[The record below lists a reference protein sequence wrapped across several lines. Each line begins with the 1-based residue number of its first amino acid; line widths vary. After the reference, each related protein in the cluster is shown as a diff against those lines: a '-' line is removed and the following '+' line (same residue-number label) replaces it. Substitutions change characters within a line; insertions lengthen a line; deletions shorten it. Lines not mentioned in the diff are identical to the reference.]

1 MREYKRE
8 KDALE
13 SHLRE
18 VQKKAVDHDDQI
30 RVINALWDQVHYFRT
45 SYSSAPAKIF
55 SQLLDE
61 VKLLVEDEIPSQD
74 DIEGQSSDRIPES
87 RLTKVQQLFLPQQ
100 VS

>member
-13 SHLRE
+13 SHMRE
-18 VQKKAVDHDDQI
+18 VQKKAVDHDDHI
-30 RVINALWDQVHYFRT
+30 RVINAWWDQVHYFRT